1 MKHKASDQRRKPT
14 LSGTI
19 DRRAKLYS
27 LAAAA
32 AGVSMLALAQP
43 AEGSVVITHKN
54 VPIPLCNYDIG
65 RCPVS
70 VDLNNDG
77 VADFQLSLFNATT
90 QFRSHGTSFI
100 LTVEPLQ
107 GGGVIASQRPFVYW
121 ASALL
126 RGAEIGPS
134 ANFFSAKNMTIEQF
148 INCSDCTSRF
158 RSLFGKWGGDHPNRF
173 LGVKFLI
180 KGATHYGWIRLTVDS
195 STKCCDE
202 ISGTITEYG
211 YETVANKRLGAGLAG
226 ADSPD
231 YRTDDQGDD
240 QARET
245 TDGPGYPSLGM
256 LALGAD
262 GLALWHPK
270 P

>member
-1 MKHKASDQRRKPT
+1 MSRTVPT
-14 LSGTI
+14 HPAETTFPETI
-19 DRRAKLYS
+19 DHRAKLYS

-32 AGVSMLALAQP
+32 VGVSMLAMAQP

-54 VPIPLCNYDIG
+54 IPIPLCISEFG

-70 VDLNNDG
+70 VDLNDDG
-77 VADFQLSLFNATT
+77 IADLQVWLSNSLS
-90 QFRSHGTSFI
+90 RSHGTSF
-100 LTVEPLQ
+100 LLAVEPLR
-107 GGGVIASQRPFVYW
+107 GGGVIGTHCGFAYC

-134 ANFFSAKNMTIEQF
+134 ADFLTPSVIHIEQF
-148 INCSDCTSRF
+148 INCSDCTSSF
-158 RSLFGKWGGDHPNRF
+158 RRLFGKWGGDHPNRF

-211 YETVANKRLGAGLAG
+211 YETVANKRLGAGLTGSDPA
-226 ADSPD
+226 
-231 YRTDDQGDD
+231 DD
-240 QARET
+240 QAQET
-245 TDGPGYPSLGM
+245 NGRTRNPSLGM

-262 GLALWHPK
+262 GLALWRREATLPSR
-270 P
+270 